1 MPYNILEQKP
11 VTVTNT
17 LKGIDFKFNEDGVFK
32 GLYLD
37 YKQARANLIN
47 LLLTQIGERVMQ
59 PEFGSNLLA
68 VIFQPNTDA
77 IKPLILDAIYDA
89 VEKWVPY
96 IDVNVEVITADD
108 DPSLTDTV
116 RIIINGIVDNVRID
130 PIKVFASETGISISD
145 RTE

>member
-130 PIKVFASETGISISD
+130 PIVVFASEAGISISD